1 MSDRFLAIIVMGV
14 SGAGKST
21 VAAALAAHLGFS
33 VEDADV
39 YHPPSNI
46 AKMHAGIPL
55 TDDDRWPWL
64 HAIADAIDRKAAA
77 GTPVVIAC
85 SALKR
90 AYRDVLVHGR
100 DDVRFVYLKG
110 SRDLIAARLVRRSDH
125 FMPTSLLDSQ
135 FATLEEPTPD
145 EHAIV
150 ADIDAPVDDIVG
162 AIAARL
168 SGRGAPQSPAA

>member
-1 MSDRFLAIIVMGV
+1 MPDKLLAVIVMGV

-21 VAAALAAHLGFS
+21 IAAALAARLGFGL
-33 VEDADV
+33 EDADA
-39 YHPPSNI
+39 YHPPSNV

-64 HAIADAIDRKAAA
+64 RAIAEAIDRKAAA
-77 GTPVVIAC
+77 GEPVVIAC
-85 SALKR
+85 SALRR

-100 DDVRFVYLKG
+100 DDVRLVYLKG
-110 SRDLIAARLVRRSDH
+110 PRDLIAQRLAHRRDH

-135 FATLEEPTPD
+135 FATLEEPAPD

-150 ADIDAPVDDIVG
+150 ADIDAPVDDIVA

-168 SGRGAPQSPAA
+168 CERPAPQRPAA